1 MPRLRW
7 EEVVTIRV
15 LAEKGQNHCEIAR
28 TVGVTEGA
36 VRYHLRRAVEGAE
49 DGRKDKPFRAECVAE
64 VIAAWHAEPKDRP
77 EEEPRPVNVQE
88 LYEHLVAEHEY
99 AGSYDSVLR
108 YVRSKYPKP
117 KIRTYRRVETPPGA
131 QAQSDWGE
139 FPRVAIGDDVAHLS
153 AFVMTLSHS
162 RKPAVVWSEDK
173 GLLSWLGCHNGAF
186 HRLAGVAAVNRID
199 NVKTALSSGAGARGV
214 IHPAYQAYARS
225 VGFHVDACEPGHKEG
240 KGKVEAKVRFSR
252 LRLDPYRRRWDSLEE
267 LQAWTDERIE
277 RWAERATCPATGQ
290 SVAESWEAEL
300 AKLSPLPLLPEPFD
314 VAVTRPVHKDCMVRF
329 EQRSYAV
336 PFAWVGQR
344 VEVRGCA
351 RTVQILADGRV
362 LCEYPRRTSARVLI
376 DPSCYEGEATDRV
389 LPPRPLGKMGRRL
402 QEIWE
407 MPVEQRPLDLYQ
419 ALAGVAR

>member
-1 MPRLRW
+1 MPRLRK
-7 EEVVTIRV
+7 EEVVTVRV

-28 TVGVTEGA
+28 TVGVTEGT
-36 VRYHLRRAVEGAE
+36 VRYHLRRAGEGAE
-49 DGRKDKPFRAECVAE
+49 DGRKDKPFKAEAVAA
-64 VIAAWHAEPKDRP
+64 VIAAWHAERRDRRGRA
-77 EEEPRPVNVQE
+77 RPVNVRE
-88 LYEHLVAEHEY
+88 LYEHLVAEHGYEG
-99 AGSYDSVLR
+99 AYDSVLR
-108 YVRSKYPKP
+108 YVRSRYPKP

-131 QAQSDWGE
+131 QSQSDWGE
-139 FPRVAIGDDVAHLS
+139 YRGVAIGDGLEDLS

-162 RKPAVVWSEDK
+162 RKPAVVWSPDK

-199 NVKTALSSGAGARGV
+199 NVRTALLSGAGAQGV
-214 IHPAYQAYARS
+214 LHPAYQAYARS
-225 VGFHVDACEPGHKEG
+225 VGFHIDACESGHKEA
-240 KGKVEAKVRFSR
+240 KGKVEAKVRLSR
-252 LRLDPYRRRWDSLEE
+252 LRLDPYHRRWEALEE
-267 LQAWTDERIE
+267 LQAWSDGRVE
-277 RWAERATCPATGQ
+277 RWAERAICPATGKT
-290 SVAESWEAEL
+290 VAESWEAEL
-300 AKLSPLPLLPEPFD
+300 RHLAPLPILPEPFD

-329 EQRSYAV
+329 EDRSYAV

-351 RTVQILADGRV
+351 RTVQILAEGQVVR
-362 LCEYPRRTSARVLI
+362 EYPRGTNERVLI
-376 DPSCYEGEATDRV
+376 DPSCYEGEPTDRV